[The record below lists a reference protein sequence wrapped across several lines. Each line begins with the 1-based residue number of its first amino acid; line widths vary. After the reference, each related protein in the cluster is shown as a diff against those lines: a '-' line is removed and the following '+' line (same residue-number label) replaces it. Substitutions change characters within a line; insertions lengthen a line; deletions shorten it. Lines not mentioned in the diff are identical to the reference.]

1 MVNLGRDGLIHLI
14 RGFSAHF
21 TPDLGNLG
29 TVKIEILLKG
39 LRYLKCFHEPSL
51 LSVIRGSSDDLLN
64 LQRFNIAL
72 DILVKS
78 FTLLDLFGIFELNK
92 GGPDQVAKLCHS
104 FPAEVNE
111 FTEHFPVWVQIIVLF
126 WRIFSNRSVFN
137 D

>member
-1 MVNLGRDGLIHLI
+1 VVNLGRDGLIHLI

-21 TPDLGNLG
+21 TSDLGNLC

-78 FTLLDLFGIFELNK
+78 FTLLNLFGIFELNK